1 MVQFRTLF
9 NLGIVAS
16 TLAITACGSA
26 PMAAPSA
33 AATPAAPSSSGII
46 AMMGNL
52 SAAKEVPT
60 NASTG
65 TGTVQANFD
74 KQTSTLNWTVTYS
87 GLTGPVKAAHFHG
100 PAMAGVNAG
109 VALGMS
115 GSLESPMKGSAV
127 LTATQASDVLAGKW
141 YVNLHTA
148 ANGGG
153 EIRGQVE
160 AVK

>member
-1 MVQFRTLF
+1 MTQFRHIFALS
-9 NLGIVAS
+9 LVAS

-26 PMAAPSA
+26 PMATTAPATTAAATSA
-33 AATPAAPSSSGII
+33 AAV
-46 AMMGNL
+46 AMTGSL

-60 NASTG
+60 NPSAG
-65 TGTVQANFD
+65 AGTVQASFD
-74 KQTSTLNWTVTYS
+74 KQTSTLNWTVTYT
-87 GLTGPVKAAHFHG
+87 GLTGPVRAAHFHG
-100 PAMAGVNAG
+100 PALAGVNAG

-127 LTATQASDVLAGKW
+127 LTAAQAADVLAGKW

-148 ANGGG
+148 ANPGG

-160 AVK
+160 AAK